1 MNINYV
7 KVNKVTVVK
16 VKFKEGQEKL
26 DGWRHCI
33 LQYVYC
39 TVFTKP
45 FQNTVQY
52 CNIDEYKECSTVLVH
67 LVSL

>member
-26 DGWRHCI
+26 DGWRHCT
-33 LQYVYC
+33 LQYCTC
-39 TVFTKP
+39 TVLSS
-45 FQNTVQY
+45 QNRFKILHSTV
-52 CNIDEYKECSTVLVH
+52 KECSTVLVH
-67 LVSL
+67 FVSL